1 MTAEIGRK
9 SGMTLLC
16 PPTEVR
22 GHGARI
28 VVREKDVDVDIEL
41 VDPAHPPSGL
51 SELNPG
57 LIWPTLL
64 DRDVVL
70 YESRIVMEYLDERF
84 PHPPLNP
91 MDPVARAKAR
101 LLIYRIDRDWYGLLS
116 EIDGANEKK
125 SGKSRKL
132 LNEKLL
138 AAGPLFAAHPFFLS
152 DEFSLV
158 DCVLA
163 PLLWRLPALGINAPV
178 VSDAIAGYARR
189 IFGRESF
196 LLSLSDQE
204 REMDV
209 LGYLR

>member
-1 MTAEIGRK
+1 
-9 SGMTLLC
+9 MTLLC
-16 PPTEVR
+16 PPAEVR

-28 VVREKDVDVDIEL
+28 VVRENDVDVDIEL
-41 VDPAHPPSGL
+41 VDLAHPPSGL
-51 SELNPG
+51 SDLNPG

-84 PHPPLNP
+84 PHPPLSP

-101 LLIYRIDRDWYGLLS
+101 LLIYRIDREWYGLLS
-116 EIDGANEKK
+116 EIDAANEKK
-125 SGKSRKL
+125 SVKSRKL

-138 AAGPLFAAHPFFLS
+138 AAAPLFAAHSFFLS

-178 VSDAIAGYARR
+178 VSSAIAGYAQRL
-189 IFGRESF
+189 FNRESF
-196 LLSLSDQE
+196 RLSLSDQE

>member
-1 MTAEIGRK
+1 VTAETGRR

-16 PPTEVR
+16 PPAEVR

-41 VDPAHPPSGL
+41 IDPAHLPTGL
-51 SELNPG
+51 SDLNPG

-64 DRDVVL
+64 DRGVVL

-84 PHPPLNP
+84 PHPPLSP

-101 LLIYRIDRDWYGLLS
+101 LLIYRIDKEWYGLLN
-116 EIDGANEKK
+116 EIDAVNEKK
-125 SGKSRKL
+125 SVKSRKL

-138 AAGPLFAAHPFFLS
+138 AAAPLFAARPFFLS

-163 PLLWRLPALGINAPV
+163 PLLWRLPALGINAQV

-189 IFGRESF
+189 VFSRESF
-196 LLSLSDQE
+196 RLSLSDQE